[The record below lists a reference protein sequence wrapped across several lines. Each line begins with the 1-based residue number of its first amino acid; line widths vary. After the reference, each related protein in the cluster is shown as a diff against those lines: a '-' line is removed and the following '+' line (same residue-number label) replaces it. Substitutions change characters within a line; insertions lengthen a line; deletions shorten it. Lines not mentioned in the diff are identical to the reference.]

1 MFSVS
6 LVPSMEVS
14 LMYDINSIFR
24 EYGNTFR
31 ENNKIPVEK
40 LRVMDSIESCRTA
53 RLGLH
58 IEDCL
63 ACSHKRISY
72 NSCRNRH
79 CPKCQ
84 NIAKEEW
91 VDARKSEIMNTHY
104 FHVVFTVPDLL
115 NKLIYNNKK
124 QLYNLLFKCASQTL
138 TDLAMD
144 DKYLGAQIGI
154 TTILHTWG
162 QNLSFHPHIH
172 CIVPGGGL
180 SHSGAE
186 FKHSRKKFFIPVKVL
201 SKMFKG
207 KFMYYLR
214 ILIDS
219 KTIAIPENVDFNTL
233 KESLYNK
240 DWVVYCKPPFKT
252 PNSVIEYLGR
262 YTHRVAISN
271 NRIVSAKD
279 GIVKFKWRD
288 YRDSNKEKIMELSAN
303 EFIRRFLMHVLPK
316 GFFKIRHYGLLS
328 NKNRKTKLRL
338 CQKLTG
344 VKLSKTTRLSR
355 YEIIIKIYGPEI
367 FCCPICGCEFVSRFV
382 LRE

>member
-1 MFSVS
+1 
-6 LVPSMEVS
+6 
-14 LMYDINSIFR
+14 MYDINSIFR
-24 EYGNTFR
+24 KYGNTFR

-58 IEDCL
+58 IEECL

-91 VDARKSEIMNTHY
+91 VDARKSELMNTHY

-115 NKLIYNNKK
+115 NKLIYSNKK
-124 QLYNLLFKCASQTL
+124 QLYTLLFKCASQTL

-154 TTILHTWG
+154 TAILHTWG

-214 ILIDS
+214 TLINS
-219 KTIAIPENVDFNTL
+219 KTITIPADVDFNTL

-252 PNSVIEYLGR
+252 PDNVIEYLGR
-262 YTHRVAISN
+262 YTHRIAISN
-271 NRIVSAKD
+271 NRIISAKD

-288 YRDSNKEKIMELSAN
+288 YRDNNKEKIMELSAN
-303 EFIRRFLMHVLPK
+303 EFIRRFLMHVLPR

-344 VKLSKTTRLSR
+344 VKLSKITRLSR
-355 YEIIIKIYGPEI
+355 YEIIIKIYGPDI
-367 FCCPICGCEFVSRFV
+367 FYCPICGCEFVSRFV